1 LAEKDIT
8 NASNARPSRAPD
20 LAYARPFMRN
30 VMHQMEK
37 RDEL

>member
-1 LAEKDIT
+1 LVEKGIT

-30 VMHQMEK
+30 VMRKKETN
-37 RDEL
+37 EP